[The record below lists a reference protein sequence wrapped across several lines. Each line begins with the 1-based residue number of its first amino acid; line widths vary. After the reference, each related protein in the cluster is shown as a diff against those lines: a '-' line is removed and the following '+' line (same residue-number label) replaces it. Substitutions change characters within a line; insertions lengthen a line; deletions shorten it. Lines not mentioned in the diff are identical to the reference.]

1 VQRRITH
8 TFIRVFGAMVLLTA
22 TVMTLID

>member
-8 TFIRVFGAMVLLTA
+8 TFIRVCGAMVLLTA
-22 TVMTLID
+22 TVLTFIE